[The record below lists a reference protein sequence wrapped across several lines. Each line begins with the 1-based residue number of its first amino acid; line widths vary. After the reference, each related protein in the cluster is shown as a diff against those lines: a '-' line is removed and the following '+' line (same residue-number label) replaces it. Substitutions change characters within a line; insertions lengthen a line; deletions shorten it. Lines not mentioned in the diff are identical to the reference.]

1 LTIYQLAFSL
11 GEFKYL
17 GPAHRASQF
26 NLQHINEEGYFSLK
40 ANKYEM
46 QDKQVDIYINA
57 TLVESE
63 QLMGGNIAWPFNS
76 NKKLTFAKAMNHP
89 DMYSSNY
96 RGFLDDI
103 AIWNSALSND
113 DIKQIF
119 ETTPQDERQHLTL
132 AAQDNAGNFFWGG
145 RVCILLL
152 ILASISVL

>member
-17 GPAHRASQF
+17 RPAHRASQF
-26 NLQHINEEGYFSLK
+26 NLQHINEEDYFSLK

-63 QLMGGNIAWPFNS
+63 QLMDGNIAWPFNS
-76 NKKLTFAKAMNHP
+76 NKKLTFAKAINHP

-96 RGFLDDI
+96 RGFLDDVT
-103 AIWNSALSND
+103 IWNNALSND
-113 DIKQIF
+113 DIKQLY
-119 ETTPQDERQHLTL
+119 EGTLTNELQHLIL
-132 AAQDNAGNFFWGG
+132 LAQDNAGNLGT
-145 RVCILLL
+145 
-152 ILASISVL
+152 SSVNFVINSCL